1 MEYQKIAN
9 LINDNTPNQPSKF
22 RTRNW
27 IEINDESRGTYNVN
41 SQIKF
46 KITMLKSSLC
56 DYSDAYI
63 LVKGT
68 ITVNNTAA
76 QGGAANNTNKKVIF
90 KNCAPFTNC
99 ISEINN
105 MQIDNAKDIDIVMA
119 MYNLIEYSDNY
130 AKTTGSLWQYCKD
143 IPARNANN
151 NNIVIFAEDN
161 ITDSFKFKA
170 KIKGQTGD
178 DGTKDVEIMV
188 PLKYLSNFWRTLEM
202 PLINCEVN
210 LILTWSSRCVLI
222 ATTVQN
228 QGATFEITDTKLY
241 VPVVTLSTQEN
252 TKLLQQLKS
261 GFKRVINWNKYLSK
275 PELLAQNPNLNH
287 SVEPSFQGI
296 NRLFILAFEND
307 DDRKSDDEYYLPTVE
322 IKDYNI
328 VINGGNVFD
337 QPIKNN
343 KITYDNIRKIVTGQG
358 DDYTTGCLLDY
369 PYFKDTYKMIA
380 VDLSKQQGLDADPR
394 AIQQINFTA
403 NLDRAGNTRVY
414 FILEEAK
421 ETILDFSQG
430 TVKVL

>member
-9 LINDNTPNQPSKF
+9 LIDDDTSNQPSKF

-27 IEINDESRGTYNVN
+27 VEIDDESRGAYNVN

-46 KITMLKSSLC
+46 KTTTLKSSLC

-76 QGGAANNTNKKVIF
+76 QGAAANNTNKKVIF

-99 ISEINN
+99 VSGINN
-105 MQIDNAKDIDIVMA
+105 TQIDNAKDIDIVMP

-143 IPARNANN
+143 IPARNNN
-151 NNIVIFAEDN
+151 DEIVAVAVNNV
-161 ITDSFKFKA
+161 TDSFDFKA
-170 KIKGQTGD
+170 KITGQTED

-188 PLKYLSNFWRTLEM
+188 PLKYLSNFWRTLEI

-210 LILTWSSRCVLI
+210 LILTWSSTCVLI
-222 ATTVQN
+222 STGVPN
-228 QGATFEITDTKLY
+228 QAAIFEITDRKRY
-241 VPVVTLSTQEN
+241 VPVVTLSAQEN
-252 TKLLQQLKS
+252 TKFLQQLNS

-275 PELLAQNPNLNH
+275 PELLAQNPNLF
-287 SVEPSFQGI
+287 V
-296 NRLFILAFEND
+296 LAFEND
-307 DDRKSDDEYYLPTVE
+307 NHRTSDERYYLPIVE

-328 VINGGNVFD
+328 MINGENIFD

-343 KITYDNIRKIVTGQG
+343 KVTYDNIRKIATGQG

-380 VDLSKQQGLDADPR
+380 VDLSKQQALDADPR

-421 ETILDFSQG
+421 ETILDFSKG

>member
-9 LINDNTPNQPSKF
+9 LIDDNTLNQPSKF

-27 IEINDESRGTYNVN
+27 IEINDESRGAYNVN

-46 KITMLKSSLC
+46 KTTMLKSSLC

-63 LVKGT
+63 LVRGT

-76 QGGAANNTNKKVIF
+76 AGAAANNTNKKVIF
-90 KNCAPFTNC
+90 KNCVPFTNC

-105 MQIDNAKDIDIVMA
+105 TQINNAKDIDIVMP

-143 IPARNANN
+143 IPARNANDDIAIFTEN
-151 NNIVIFAEDN
+151 NT
-161 ITDSFKFKA
+161 TDSFKFKA
-170 KIKGQTGD
+170 KITGQTGNN
-178 DGTKDVEIMV
+178 GTKDVEIMV

-202 PLINCEVN
+202 PLIKCEVN
-210 LILTWSSRCVLI
+210 LILTWSSNCVLI
-222 ATTVQN
+222 ATAVPN
-228 QGATFEITDTKLY
+228 QAETFAITDTKLY

-275 PELLAQNPNLNH
+275 PELLAGNPNLNH
-287 SVEPSFQGI
+287 LVEPSFQGV
-296 NRLFILAFEND
+296 NRLFVLAFEND
-307 DDRKSDDEYYLPTVE
+307 DDRTSDDRYYLPTVE

-328 VINGGNVFD
+328 VINGENFFD

-343 KITYDNIRKIVTGQG
+343 KITYDNIRKIAIGQG

-369 PYFKDTYKMIA
+369 RYFKKTYKMIA
-380 VDLSKQQGLDADPR
+380 VDLSKQHALDADPR
-394 AIQQINFTA
+394 AIQLINFTA

-421 ETILDFSQG
+421 ETILDFSQA

>member
-9 LINDNTPNQPSKF
+9 LIDDASNQPSKF

-27 IEINDESRGTYNVN
+27 VKINDESRGAYNVN
-41 SQIKF
+41 SKIKF
-46 KITMLKSSLC
+46 KTTILKSSLC

-68 ITVNNTAA
+68 IAINGRGADAA
-76 QGGAANNTNKKVIF
+76 ARQADERDKGVAF
-90 KNCAPFTNC
+90 KNCAPFINC

-105 MQIDNAKDIDIVMA
+105 TQIDNAKDIDIVMP

-130 AKTTGSLWQYCKD
+130 AKTSGSLWQYFRD
-143 IPARNANN
+143 EPDDHI
-151 NNIVIFAEDN
+151 EDSE
-161 ITDSFKFKA
+161 SFKS
-170 KIKGQTGD
+170 KIKITGKTPND
-178 DGTKDVEIMV
+178 DNEKDVEIMV

-202 PLINCEVN
+202 PLITLEMPLINCEVN
-210 LILTWSSRCVLI
+210 LILTWSSTCVITNSNGAGTFAI
-222 ATTVQN
+222 A
-228 QGATFEITDTKLY
+228 DTKLY

-252 TKLLQQLKS
+252 AMFLQQFKS

-287 SVEPSFQGI
+287 LIEPSFQGV
-296 NRLFILAFEND
+296 NRLFVLAFEND
-307 DDRKSDDEYYLPTVE
+307 DDRTSSDEYYLPTVK

-328 VINGGNVFD
+328 MINGENLFD

-343 KITYDNIRKIVTGQG
+343 KVTYENIRKIATGQG

-369 PYFKDTYKMIA
+369 PYFANTYKTIA
-380 VDLSKQQGLDADPR
+380 VDLSKQQALDADPR
-394 AIQQINFTA
+394 AIQQINFNA
-403 NLDRAGNTRVY
+403 NLDRAGNTRVF